1 MTEQIDTVAWQE
13 WLRRWDAQQT
23 GYIPD
28 REEAFALMLDVLSRL
43 DAAPGRLL
51 DLGCGPGSLADRALR
66 RFPDA
71 VVVGLDIDPVMLEL
85 GRRTLGDRV
94 QWMEA
99 DLRSPDWA
107 GQLAAA
113 EFDAAEFDAVVSAT
127 ALHWLDSEHVP
138 HVAQGLADLLR
149 PGGVFLDLDS
159 LRTDSGAPRLAELTR
174 ALYREAGPDT
184 GGDFEDFYAWWE
196 ALATEQ
202 ALAELFAE
210 RDRRFGARRHGT
222 GTTVTEWEQALRGAG
237 FAEVAPLTQ
246 VLDHRLLAAIR

>member
-1 MTEQIDTVAWQE
+1 MTGQIDTIAWAQ

-28 REEAFALMLDVLSRL
+28 REEAFALMLDVLGRL

-51 DLGCGPGSLADRALR
+51 DLACGPGSLADRALR

-71 VVVGLDIDPVMLEL
+71 VVFGLDIDPVMLEL

-94 QWMEA
+94 RWVEA

-107 GQLAAA
+107 GKLVGA
-113 EFDAAEFDAVVSAT
+113 EFDAIVSAT

-138 HVAQGLADLLR
+138 HVAQGLAELLR
-149 PGGVFLDLDS
+149 PGGVFLNLDS
-159 LRTDSGAPRLAELTR
+159 LLTDPGAPRLAELTR
-174 ALYREAGPDT
+174 ELSREAGPAT
-184 GGDFEDFYAWWE
+184 GAAFEDFYAWWE
-196 ALATEQ
+196 ALAAEP
-202 ALAELFAE
+202 ALAALFTE
-210 RDRRFGARRHGT
+210 RDRRFGPRRHGT
-222 GTTVTEWEQALRGAG
+222 GTAITEWEQALRAAG

-246 VLDHRLLAAIR
+246 ALNHRLLAAIR